1 MKLKNEYSMLY
12 LETDTLNTTENNN
25 ILKIQ
30 FIFHV
35 VDRSSQWSGFLHV

>member
-1 MKLKNEYSMLY
+1 MLHLKIG
-12 LETDTLNTTENNN
+12 TLNTTENNN

-35 VDRSSQWSGFLHV
+35 MDRSSQGDQVFWMCNNLSK

>member
-1 MKLKNEYSMLY
+1 MLY
-12 LETDTLNTTENNN
+12 LETDTLNTTENTN

-35 VDRSSQWSGFLHV
+35 VDRSSQCDQVFCMCNNLSK